1 MKKGLRTLLV
11 LFVLLFAVFPVFAE
25 DATTDN
31 DVTMPLVQSALSSP
45 DYLVTAGDVYTLAYY
60 ANGAS
65 VRYTIAVDISY
76 KVRVA
81 NLGIIDAKG
90 KTFLE
95 LKSEV
100 EEIVSRNF
108 PMSAA
113 QLVLTTPATYKVT
126 LKGEVS
132 SVHETTLSGMV
143 RLSALADGGNSY
155 SSTRFLSIEDLD
167 GNVTR
172 YDLFLARRF
181 GDMDQNPYVRPGDT
195 IWYER
200 VDRRVS
206 ISGAVER
213 PGTYELL
220 PGENLTNLVDY
231 YAGGFD
237 TLADTSNITLS
248 RSISNVAKS
257 GDVQYLSYFDYE
269 INRILVNKDSVYVG
283 SLASL
288 RGTIFVQGA
297 VAMSIDTQEQLTVG
311 TTTNLVSYLFEAGET
326 YVHFARTHRGWF
338 TDVADYERAYV
349 NRNGVRIGIDLY
361 RMVFDP
367 EYEDDLTLKADDIL
381 VVPFKQFFV
390 TVAGAVTNPGRY
402 AYVPDRTWDY
412 YVSLAGGY
420 NENINSPET
429 IEIVTVDGK
438 KLSVDDYILPET
450 TITAPSLLKV
460 TVQGEVNRHRE
471 ILLHS
476 SLTRLSSIIDDVK
489 TSYSSTRFVTVKDK
503 DGNVNHYD
511 FFLKNRFGDMS
522 QDPYLKDGDIIT
534 LERVNRRVTI
544 SGAVERPGTYELRK
558 GENLRTLVF
567 YYGDGLD
574 ILANTD
580 SITLSRTLSNISKSG
595 DIQYLK
601 SDALDGD
608 YELKHLDSVSIG
620 SVASLKKTIFVQGAV
635 GVSISES
642 VSGSVATTN
651 LSYQF
656 ETGETYNHFVKSHK
670 TWFTDVSDYERTYV
684 SRKGEKISIDL
695 YSMLFDPEY
704 ENDLE
709 LMEDDILVV
718 PFKQFFVT
726 VSGAVKIP
734 GRYAYVPDRT
744 WDYYVG
750 LAGGFDAELNSRDAV
765 KITDNLGNEVK
776 KAEYI
781 TPETTIDALKNSFSY
796 KFNKV
801 FTPLMS
807 VLSIV
812 TSTIVLI
819 NYFSK

>member
-1 MKKGLRTLLV
+1 MKKTFRFLLISI
-11 LFVLLFAVFPVFAE
+11 VLLCCVFPVFAE
-25 DATTDN
+25 DNTDN

-132 SVHETTLSGMV
+132 SVHDTTLSGMV

-181 GDMDQNPYVRPGDT
+181 GDMNQNPYVRPGDT

-220 PGENLTNLVDY
+220 PGENLKNLVDY

-248 RSISNVAKS
+248 RSISDIAKS

-269 INRILVNKDSVYVG
+269 MNRILVNKDSVSVG
-283 SLASL
+283 SKASL
-288 RGTIFVQGA
+288 MRTMFVQGA
-297 VAMSIDTQEQLTVG
+297 VGVSISESVSG
-311 TTTNLVSYLFEAGET
+311 SKATNNISYQFEEGET

-338 TDVADYERAYV
+338 TDVSDYDRAYV
-349 NRNGVRIGIDLY
+349 SREGRRIDIDLY
-361 RMVFDP
+361 KMVFDP

-522 QDPYLKDGDIIT
+522 QDPYLKDGDIII
-534 LERVNRRVTI
+534 LERVDRRVTV
-544 SGAVERPGTYELRK
+544 SGAVERPGTYELRR

-567 YYGDGLD
+567 YYGGGLD

-580 SITLSRTLSNISKSG
+580 NITLSRTLSDISKSG

-608 YELKHLDSVSIG
+608 YELRHLDSVSIG
-620 SVASLKKTIFVQGAV
+620 SIASLKKTIFVQGAV

-670 TWFTDVSDYERTYV
+670 TWFTDVSDYERAYV

-765 KITDNLGNEVK
+765 KITDNLGNAVK

-801 FTPLMS
+801 VTPLMS
-807 VLSIV
+807 ILSVI
-812 TSTIVLI
+812 TSTILLV

>member
-1 MKKGLRTLLV
+1 MKKTVRFLLISII
-11 LFVLLFAVFPVFAE
+11 LFCCVFPVFSE
-25 DATTDN
+25 ETSDN
-31 DVTMPLVQSALSSP
+31 DVTMPLIQSALSSP
-45 DYLVTAGDVYTLAYY
+45 DYLVTAGDVYTLTYY

-65 VRYTIAVDISY
+65 IRYTIAVDISY

-100 EEIVSRNF
+100 EELVSRNF
-108 PMSAA
+108 PMSAV
-113 QLVLTTPATYKVT
+113 QFVLTTPATYKVT

-132 SVHETTLSGMV
+132 SIRETTLSGMV
-143 RLSALADGGNSY
+143 RLSALAGGGSSY
-155 SSTRFLSIEDLD
+155 ASTRFLTIEDLD
-167 GNVTR
+167 GNVRR
-172 YDLFLARRF
+172 YDLFMASRF

-200 VDRRVS
+200 LDRRVS

-220 PGENLTNLVDY
+220 PGENLTDLVDY

-248 RSISNVAKS
+248 RSISSVAKS

-269 INRILVNKDSVYVG
+269 MNRILVNKDSVYVG
-283 SLASL
+283 SMASL
-288 RGTIFVQGA
+288 RGTMFVQGA

-311 TTTNLVSYLFEAGET
+311 TTTNLVSYLFEVGET

-338 TDVADYERAYV
+338 TDVADYDRAYV
-349 NRNGVRIGIDLY
+349 SRNGKRIDIDLY
-361 RMVFDP
+361 SMVFDP
-367 EYEDDLTLKADDIL
+367 EYEDDLTLKADDVL

-402 AYVPDRTWDY
+402 AYVPDRTWEY

-420 NENINSPET
+420 NETINSPDT
-429 IEIVTVDGK
+429 IKIVTVDGK
-438 KLSVDDYILPET
+438 KLSTDDYILPET

-460 TVQGEVNRHRE
+460 TVRGEVNRHRE
-471 ILLHS
+471 ILLRS
-476 SLTRLSSIIDDVK
+476 SLTRLSSIIDDIN
-489 TSYSSTRFVTVKDK
+489 TSYSSTRFVTVEDK
-503 DGNVNHYD
+503 DGNVNRYD

-534 LERVNRRVTI
+534 LERVNRRVSI
-544 SGAVERPGTYELRK
+544 SGAVERPGTYELKK
-558 GENLRTLVF
+558 GENLRTLIE
-567 YYGDGLD
+567 YYGGGLD

-580 SITLSRTLSNISKSG
+580 NITLSRTLSDVSKSG
-595 DIQYLK
+595 EVQYLK
-601 SDALDGD
+601 SDVLESDF
-608 YELKHLDSVSIG
+608 ELRHLDSVSIG
-620 SVASLKKTIFVQGAV
+620 SIASLRKTIFIQGAV

-642 VSGSVATTN
+642 VSGSVATN
-651 LSYQF
+651 NISYQF
-656 ETGETYNHFVKSHK
+656 EAGETYNHFVKTHK

-684 SRKGEKISIDL
+684 SRRGQRISIDL

-709 LMEDDILVV
+709 LEPDDVLVV

-750 LAGGFDAELNSRDAV
+750 LAGGFDADLNTGDAV
-765 KITDNLGNEVK
+765 KITNNYGKTVK
-776 KAEYI
+776 KNAYI

-801 FTPLMS
+801 VTPLMS
-807 VLSIV
+807 ILSVI
-812 TSTIVLI
+812 TSTIVLV